1 MFSNIIKD
9 LRKKEKYTQ
18 AELAAKL
25 SVNQT
30 TVSCWETGKAT
41 PPPEM
46 LMTLAQFFG
55 VTVDYL
61 MGNAPAKPEKKKG
74 VQIPVLGEVRA
85 GYPME
90 AVENIIDYE
99 EIDEEMARRGEFF
112 ALRIKGDSMEPRF
125 VEGEVRA
132 GYPMEAVENIIDY
145 EEIDEE
151 MARRGEFF
159 ALRIKGD
166 SMEPRFVEGDV
177 VIVRKQETADS
188 GDIVVALVNGDSATI
203 KKLKRHQ
210 NGITLVPSNA
220 AYEPMYYSS
229 EEIMELPVNILG
241 KVVELRA
248 KF

>member
-1 MFSNIIKD
+1 MGIGDRIRA
-9 LRKKEKYTQ
+9 LRTNAGMTQ
-18 AELAAKL
+18 VELANKL
-25 SVNQT
+25 NISNSTLSQYESGART
-30 TVSCWETGKAT
+30 PSDDMKLKIAALFQVST
-41 PPPEM
+41 
-46 LMTLAQFFG
+46 
-55 VTVDYL
+55 DYL
-61 MGNAPAKPEKKKG
+61 LSGTTNTVNSKTKG

-99 EIDEEMARRGEFF
+99 EIDEET
-112 ALRIKGDSMEPRF
+112 
-125 VEGEVRA
+125 
-132 GYPMEAVENIIDY
+132 
-145 EEIDEE
+145 
-151 MARRGEFF
+151 ARRGEFF

-177 VIVRKQETADS
+177 VIVRKQQTADS

-210 NGITLVPSNA
+210 NGITLVPSNS
-220 AYEPMYYSS
+220 AYEPMYYSN
-229 EEIMELPVNILG
+229 EEIMGLPVTILG

>member
-99 EIDEEMARRGEFF
+99 EIDEETARRGEFF
-112 ALRIKGDSMEPRF
+112 ALRIKGDSMEPKF
-125 VEGEVRA
+125 
-132 GYPMEAVENIIDY
+132 
-145 EEIDEE
+145 
-151 MARRGEFF
+151 
-159 ALRIKGD
+159 
-166 SMEPRFVEGDV
+166 SEGDV

-210 NGITLVPSNA
+210 NGITLVPSNST
-220 AYEPMYYSS
+220 YEPMYYSN
-229 EEIMELPVNILG
+229 EEIMGLPVTILG

>member
-1 MFSNIIKD
+1 MGIGDRIRA
-9 LRKKEKYTQ
+9 LRTNAGMTQ
-18 AELAAKL
+18 IELANKL
-25 SVNQT
+25 NISNSTLSQYESGART
-30 TVSCWETGKAT
+30 PSDDMKLKIAALFQVST
-41 PPPEM
+41 
-46 LMTLAQFFG
+46 
-55 VTVDYL
+55 DYL
-61 MGNAPAKPEKKKG
+61 LSGSLTNVTDSKAKG
-74 VQIPVLGEVRA
+74 VHIPVLGDVRA

-99 EIDEEMARRGEFF
+99 EIDEET
-112 ALRIKGDSMEPRF
+112 
-125 VEGEVRA
+125 
-132 GYPMEAVENIIDY
+132 
-145 EEIDEE
+145 
-151 MARRGEFF
+151 ARRGEFF

-177 VIVRKQETADS
+177 VIVRKQQTADS

-210 NGITLVPSNA
+210 NGITLVPSNS
-220 AYEPMYYSS
+220 AYEPMYYSN